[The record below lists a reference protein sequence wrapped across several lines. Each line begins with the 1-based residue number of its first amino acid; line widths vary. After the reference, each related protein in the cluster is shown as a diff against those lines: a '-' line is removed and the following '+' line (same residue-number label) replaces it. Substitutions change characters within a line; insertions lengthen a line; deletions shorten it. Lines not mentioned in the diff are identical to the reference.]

1 MFTTD
6 GLILLSEEIEVKEF
20 QERSLRPNLIKKNL
34 ASYICAYFIDLTD
47 LSV

>member
-20 QERSLRPNLIKKNL
+20 QERSLRPNLIKKIWPL
-34 ASYICAYFIDLTD
+34 IYVPTLLI
-47 LSV
+47 